1 MNAARSKSANPT
13 PDEAPATVPQ
23 TTPVGI
29 GYGHPEYSFIQ
40 ISMELQK
47 SVTRMETVLEEVRKT
62 TDDTKTKVSR
72 FEKII
77 YAAGVLL
84 LVALAIGGWML
95 NTAKDFAMTYYKAS
109 IEAQS
114 KQPVQQPAAP
124 SIQDRKRP

>member
-1 MNAARSKSANPT
+1 MNATRSKSANPT

-62 TDDTKTKVSR
+62 TDDTKAKVSR

-77 YAAGVLL
+77 YAAGVV
-84 LVALAIGGWML
+84 LVVGLAIGGWML
-95 NTAKDFAMTYYKAS
+95 NTAKDFAMAYFKAS

-114 KQPVQQPAAP
+114 KSPAHP
-124 SIQDRKRP
+124 W

>member
-1 MNAARSKSANPT
+1 MNAARSKSASPI

-23 TTPVGI
+23 TPPPGI
-29 GYGHPEYSFIQ
+29 GYGHPEFHFVQ

-62 TDDTKTKVSR
+62 TDDTKAKVSR

-77 YAAGVLL
+77 YAAGVVLV
-84 LVALAIGGWML
+84 VALAAGGWML

-114 KQPVQQPAAP
+114 KQMLQPPTQPLP
-124 SIQDRKRP
+124 SDKRRP